1 MAAASR
7 TRHRQRAGQGSA
19 TASLAGGEHL
29 TASGHRVAHDNRGRP
44 CYPAPRDTAWRWDTG
59 ARSTDRRLGWRI
71 AKRTAVL
78 KPPSQR
84 SAERVSKPS
93 RRQRTP
99 SSRRCGLKEQDR
111 TTKGKTCSTRTCQ
124 GTSDCRLAF
133 LIQSERDAHLYSY
146 IDGAGKARWGYNV
159 PAGATYNTGCKC
171 VPRAGGG
178 MKKARQGGKK
188 KGQQAGGK
196 KTVRR
201 KTAKSAR

>member
-1 MAAASR
+1 MADCETDSGVE
-7 TRHRQRAGQGSA
+7 TTVTEVSGAGFETESEA
-19 TASLAGGEHL
+19 KDAKLEAL
-29 TASGHRVAHDNRGRP
+29 RP
-44 CYPAPRDTAWRWDTG
+44 Q
-59 ARSTDRRLGWRI
+59 I
-71 AKRTAVL
+71 
-78 KPPSQR
+78 
-84 SAERVSKPS
+84 
-93 RRQRTP
+93 
-99 SSRRCGLKEQDR
+99 EQDR

-188 KGQQAGGK
+188 KGRQAGGK